1 MNNYK
6 PCKQCG
12 VIKPLDQYRKYYGG
26 RKGTYTVCK
35 ACEKINSRVKY
46 LESKKELNDKE
57 KAELQSIYQL
67 WETQRTLGY
76 QPPRTTVKG
85 QKPVVDTVLEM
96 MDTYKKR
103 TKMLGEVAEE
113 VLTAPPELLK
123 WLTVELTEEPEYYM
137 DDVYEEL
144 KGTYKP
150 VIRIDEK
157 AMMPV
162 YDTTYSGILDKIL
175 ERFCAYEDKYYKDN

>member
-1 MNNYK
+1 MTK
-6 PCKQCG
+6 TCKQCG
-12 VIKPLDQYRKYYGG
+12 VIKPLEQFRNYYGG
-26 RKGTYTVCK
+26 RKGTYTICK
-35 ACEKINSRVKY
+35 TCEKINSRVKY
-46 LESKKELNDKE
+46 LESKKELNDNE
-57 KAELQSIYQL
+57 KLELQSIYQL

-96 MDTYKKR
+96 IDTYKQR

-144 KGTYKP
+144 KDTYKP
-150 VIRIDEK
+150 VIMIDEN
-157 AMMPV
+157 AMIPV

-175 ERFCAYEDKYYKDN
+175 ERFCAYEDKYYEDN